1 MSIRIAVAA
10 PAYTGTV
17 ASALRSLESHVSEAA
32 KNGAAILC
40 FPESFVPGYPDPAFG
55 RIAASHD
62 ELEAALEAIRDVAR
76 RYSIALIV
84 PMDWYDGAALMN
96 VAMVIDAQGNILG
109 HQAKNQLDPGED
121 GWWTPGSR
129 QHVFDIPGLRFGI
142 VICHEGFRYPESV
155 RWMAR
160 AGAQVVFH
168 PNCTGSTEGPQL
180 SEWGQKDAPYY
191 EKAQMT
197 RALENTIYFAPSNYT
212 FPSAH
217 SASAVIDPQGNCV
230 AWQEYGVPGVAV
242 ADIDTGLATAMLAKR
257 LRPEVHQ

>member
-10 PAYTGTV
+10 PLYTGTV
-17 ASALRSLESHVSEAA
+17 DSALASLELHTADAAA
-32 KNGAAILC
+32 KGASILC
-40 FPESFVPGYPDPAFG
+40 FPETFLPGYPDPSFN
-55 RIAASHD
+55 RAAAQKP
-62 ELEAALEAIRDVAR
+62 ELQAALLRVQEAAQRHG
-76 RYSIALIV
+76 IALIV
-84 PMDWYDGAALMN
+84 PMDWYVGEALMN
-96 VAMVIDAQGNILG
+96 VAMVIDAQGNLLG
-109 HQAKNQLDPGED
+109 HQAKNQLDPCED

-129 QHVFDIPGLRFGI
+129 QDVFDIPGLRFGI

-168 PNCTGSTEGPQL
+168 PNCTGAFEGPQL
-180 SEWGQKDAPYY
+180 SDWGQKDAPYY

-217 SASAVIDPQGNCV
+217 SASAIIDPQGNCL
-230 AWQEYGVPGVAV
+230 AWQEYGVPGIAV

-257 LRPEVHQ
+257 LRVEVHQ